1 MNKFPLL
8 FFIFS
13 ILLFACSEEKSWE
26 DLIKEGKNAYYS
38 NQFDRAEGLYL
49 LALTK
54 AQEVPNNDENLAST
68 YFKLGMLYQ
77 YKGFFSKAAHYYN
90 NSLELKRKFL
100 GPTSS
105 SIATTLNNLAW
116 LEIRR
121 GNLKKGQQLLS
132 EGLGIWEKLEDFNN
146 MVAVTSLTLQAMV
159 YRDEDQNGKSEK
171 YFQRALDLSQTL
183 KGVDKGLLFNHWGLL
198 LEKQGETEKAEDLY
212 KKAIK
217 FHETSYGPKD
227 PQLATSLTFLGSL
240 QIKQGNLEEAEA
252 NLKRASEIQDMV
264 FGSVH
269 PDIVVTL
276 ENFEKL
282 FRMRGQEAEA
292 DALNSRVSFIQSSLK
307 TQSEK
312 VFEPR

>member
-1 MNKFPLL
+1 MIYCNLLNSSHLASDSVGKLGSDFFKERKFKIFPLL
-8 FFIFS
+8 LFIFFVFLIS
-13 ILLFACSEEKSWE
+13 CSEEKAWE

-38 NQFDRAEGLYL
+38 NQLDQAEGLYH

-77 YKGFFSKAAHYYN
+77 YKGLFPKAAYYYKK
-90 NSLELKRKFL
+90 SLELKRKFL

-105 SIATTLNNLAW
+105 SIATILNNLAW

-132 EGLGIWEKLEDFNN
+132 EGLSIWEKLEDFNN

-159 YRDEDQNGKSEK
+159 FRDEDQNGESEK

-198 LEKQGETEKAEDLY
+198 LEKQGETEKAEGLY

-252 NLKRASEIQDMV
+252 NLKRALEIQEMV

-282 FRMRGQEAEA
+282 F
-292 DALNSRVSFIQSSLK
+292 
-307 TQSEK
+307 
-312 VFEPR
+312 

>member
-8 FFIFS
+8 FFICLAFLIS
-13 ILLFACSEEKSWE
+13 CSEEKAWE
-26 DLIKEGKNAYYS
+26 DFIKEGKNAYYS
-38 NQFDRAEGLYL
+38 NQLDRAEGLWHQ
-49 LALTK
+49 ALKK

-77 YKGFFSKAAHYYN
+77 YKGLFPNAVHYYN
-90 NSLELKRKFL
+90 KSLELKRKFL
-100 GPTSS
+100 GATSS
-105 SIATTLNNLAW
+105 SIATILNNLAW

-198 LEKQGETEKAEDLY
+198 LEKQGETEKAEGLY

-217 FHETSYGPKD
+217 FHETSYGLKD
-227 PQLATSLTFLGSL
+227 PQLATSLTFLGSF
-240 QIKQGNLEEAEA
+240 QIKQGNLEEAET
-252 NLKRASEIQDMV
+252 NLKRASEIQEMV

-276 ENFEKL
+276 ESFEKL
-282 FRMRGQEAEA
+282 FRMRGQEEEA
-292 DALNSRVSFIQSSLK
+292 NTLNSRVSLIRSSLK
-307 TQSEK
+307 KQSEK